1 MTTDSATQIWVRFEG
16 LGRDFVA
23 KPWPATETTAFGCQ
37 FNSFTPP
44 PVDAQALY
52 IAAKPS
58 FAFNGAGDRRV
69 QQIPFK
75 YAKTWGLSEDVYG
88 DVVFARASNKYCMRF
103 VFNLEHA
110 FKGRD
115 TDPYKAYVRLVKDAK
130 FHSDHLEGVKELPVP
145 VHYGLWAMNTGDWA
159 GTVLF
164 SLTQYCGISWNE
176 LCDTRFNTEANRIS
190 VGRAYEKLHD
200 AGIVHGFTTPSSF
213 RHAIVDM
220 YAPGLTEKDAL
231 SGKAPVYI
239 VGFSE
244 ASMSH
249 QCGRRLPVL
258 PLDSCTSRNVF
269 GCTELQKILVFLD
282 FIEPPL
288 ETSIVSRALEWHTEY
303 STRYPQVENRYILA
317 AQRKRFYPQFLPLDS
332 SLHVTV
338 PDRVD
343 DLYSRLLITRDIVPD
358 GPGLLQA
365 ESQQHNPSSSCVIKS
380 LPPGYEATLAKLR
393 HPQMFLAF

>member
-1 MTTDSATQIWVRFEG
+1 MTDATELWVRFEG

-23 KPWPATETTAFGCQ
+23 KPWPIPNHS
-37 FNSFTPP
+37 NSFTPP

-52 IAAKPS
+52 IAAKRS
-58 FAFNGAGDRRV
+58 FALNGAGDRRV
-69 QQIPFK
+69 RQIPFK
-75 YAKTWGLSEDVYG
+75 YAKTWGLSDDVYG

-130 FHSDHLEGVKELPVP
+130 FHSDHLEGVEELPVP

-231 SGKAPVYI
+231 NGKAPVYI
-239 VGFSE
+239 VGFSD

-249 QCGRRLPVL
+249 QCGRKLPVL

-269 GCTELQKILVFLD
+269 GCVELQKILVFLD

-288 ETSIVSRALEWHTEY
+288 ENSIMSRALKWYADNSKNFPNNSEA
-303 STRYPQVENRYILA
+303 LA
-317 AQRKRFYPQFLPLDS
+317 AQRKLFYSKYPSLSFEIDATAKDPQTPVTRRPSPRPIAAVGDSRASGSGSHQRTSSATGAPHRPRLPSPQL
-332 SLHVTV
+332 VV
-338 PDRVD
+338 
-343 DLYSRLLITRDIVPD
+343 
-358 GPGLLQA
+358 
-365 ESQQHNPSSSCVIKS
+365 
-380 LPPGYEATLAKLR
+380 AT
-393 HPQMFLAF
+393 